1 MSIDKS
7 DKAAPI
13 AKTFSSLAALA
24 EDVERAELD
33 ILRRALDRL
42 TEIVGKPE
50 FLAERQALIRVV
62 NRAVETLFGS
72 DAAVSG
78 PLDENGYCGAAMPGP
93 CSCLSSQFARLEQHL
108 HGRRTKADP
117 LP

>member
-1 MSIDKS
+1 M
-7 DKAAPI
+7 AF
-13 AKTFSSLAALA
+13 TFSNLTALA

-50 FLAERQALIRVV
+50 FLVERQALIRVV

-78 PLDENGYCGAAMPGP
+78 PLDANGYGGASMPGP
-93 CSCLSSQFARLEQHL
+93 RSCLSSQIARLERHIYA
-108 HGRRTKADP
+108 RRTTADP